1 MPRGMGRFSL
11 RMRGRVRWPNLRR
24 GGRPTMDVLW
34 PWYAQLQPAPTTDPA
49 ALAHRPESSNPGAAS
64 VRHERADR
72 PEQHGA
78 VGNSRWQADGLV
90 RRRGRNWYH
99 RQCRR
104 WRVASPGNP
113 VAERTRVVRYRL
125 SGSFYDP
132 ATTRQAP
139 RPLRRSNPRRRP
151 RPDYRHA
158 IETFV
163 RLLAEHTGW
172 VEPESTPPPDG
183 EGERERRLP
192 IEIQMRNQL
201 RSGDLRLPIP
211 LAVQR
216 MRMRR
221 WLRWAQVRARVRPA
235 SVQANWRLLE
245 GRNYVE
251 AWLSLR
257 LYVNRVR
264 GQLLRYQGRS
274 ALSGYLVGHPGMRA
288 LSLRRD

>member
-1 MPRGMGRFSL
+1 MPRSMGRFSL

-24 GGRPTMDVLW
+24 GGRPTMDVQW
-34 PWYAQLQPAPTTDPA
+34 AWYAQLQPAATTDSV
-49 ALAHRPESSNPGAAS
+49 ALADRPESSNTRATG
-64 VRHERADR
+64 VRYERANR
-72 PEQHGA
+72 PEQLSA
-78 VGNSRWQADGLV
+78 TRDSRWEADSLI
-90 RRRGRNWYH
+90 RRRGRNWYY
-99 RQCRR
+99 RR
-104 WRVASPGNP
+104 RRGWRMASTRNP
-113 VAERTRVVRYRL
+113 LAERPRVPRYRL
-125 SGSFYDP
+125 PGSTNNS

-139 RPLRRSNPRRRP
+139 GSLRRPNTRRRP
-151 RPDYRHA
+151 RPDYRHS

-163 RLLAEHTGW
+163 RLLAEHSGW
-172 VEPESTPPPDG
+172 VEPESTPPPDS

-201 RSGDLRLPIP
+201 RSGNYNLPIP

-221 WLRWAQVRARVRPA
+221 WLRWAQVRARVRPT

-257 LYVNRVR
+257 LYVIRVHR
-264 GQLLRYQGRS
+264 QLLRYQSRS
-274 ALSGYLVGHPGMRA
+274 ALSSNLVGHAGMRPMP
-288 LSLRRD
+288 LRRD